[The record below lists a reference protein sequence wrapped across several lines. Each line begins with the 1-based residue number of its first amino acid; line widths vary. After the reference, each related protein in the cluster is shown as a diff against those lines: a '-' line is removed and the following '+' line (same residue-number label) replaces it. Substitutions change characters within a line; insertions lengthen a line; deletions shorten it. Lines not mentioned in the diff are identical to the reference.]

1 MCMCVCL
8 YVCSCMCMYVHM
20 CVMYGMYACG
30 EQRLTLGPWGSVCL
44 GLQVEGRPHA
54 LVFGVTVGKPYH
66 VHLYRVGTRTLVFV
80 LLLQHISHLLSQ
92 ALSSTGDISTPPTPT
107 GD

>member
-1 MCMCVCL
+1 MCMCV
-8 YVCSCMCMYVHM
+8 YVHV

-80 LLLQHISHLLSQ
+80 LLLQQVSHLLSQ
-92 ALSSTGDISTPPTPT
+92 ALSSTGDIFTPPAPP